1 MKKKL
6 LKKCFVTAIAMVSG
20 INVFNAQ
27 KTEALSD
34 VALANVE
41 ALVGDESS
49 TETTWSCKGVTGTC
63 KAECGLCGTKIGKSK
78 GTLIGYHKCSL

>member
-1 MKKKL
+1 MKRNFIL
-6 LKKCFVTAIAMVSG
+6 AVLAVAVIGG
-20 INVFNAQ
+20 INVFNIQ
-27 KTEALSD
+27 HVEGLSD

-78 GTLIGYHKCSL
+78 GTLTGYHKCSL

>member
-1 MKKKL
+1 MKRNL
-6 LKKCFVTAIAMVSG
+6 IMAVFAVAVIGG
-20 INVFNAQ
+20 INVFNVQ
-27 KTEALSD
+27 HVEGLSD

-78 GTLIGYHKCSL
+78 GTLTGYHKCSL

>member
-1 MKKKL
+1 MKRNL
-6 LKKCFVTAIAMVSG
+6 ILAIFVVAVIGG
-20 INVFNAQ
+20 INVFNVQ
-27 KTEALSD
+27 HVEGLSD

-78 GTLIGYHKCSL
+78 GTLTGYHKCSL

>member
-1 MKKKL
+1 MKRNL
-6 LKKCFVTAIAMVSG
+6 ILAILAVAIIVG
-20 INVFNAQ
+20 VNVFNVQ
-27 KTEALSD
+27 HVEGLSD

>member
-1 MKKKL
+1 MMKRNL
-6 LKKCFVTAIAMVSG
+6 ILAIFVVAVIGG
-20 INVFNAQ
+20 INVFNVQ
-27 KTEALSD
+27 HVEGLSD

-78 GTLIGYHKCSL
+78 GTLTGYHKCSL

>member
-1 MKKKL
+1 MKRNL
-6 LKKCFVTAIAMVSG
+6 ILAIFVVAVIGG
-20 INVFNAQ
+20 INVFNVQ
-27 KTEALSD
+27 HVEGLSD

>member
-1 MKKKL
+1 MMKRNL
-6 LKKCFVTAIAMVSG
+6 ILAIFVVAVIGG
-20 INVFNAQ
+20 INVFNVQ
-27 KTEALSD
+27 HVEGLSD

>member
-1 MKKKL
+1 MMKRNL
-6 LKKCFVTAIAMVSG
+6 ILAILAVAIIG
-20 INVFNAQ
+20 GVNVFNVQ
-27 KTEALSD
+27 HVEGLSD

>member
-1 MKKKL
+1 MKRNL
-6 LKKCFVTAIAMVSG
+6 ILAILAVAIIG
-20 INVFNAQ
+20 GVNVFNVQ
-27 KTEALSD
+27 HVEGLSD

-78 GTLIGYHKCSL
+78 GTLTGYHKCSL

>member
-1 MKKKL
+1 MKRNL
-6 LKKCFVTAIAMVSG
+6 ILAILAVAIIG
-20 INVFNAQ
+20 GVNVFNVQ
-27 KTEALSD
+27 HVEGLSD

-63 KAECGLCGTKIGKSK
+63 KAECGLCGTKIGESK
-78 GTLIGYHKCSL
+78 GTLTGYHKCSL

>member
-1 MKKKL
+1 MKRNL
-6 LKKCFVTAIAMVSG
+6 ILAIFVVAVIGG
-20 INVFNAQ
+20 INVFNVQ
-27 KTEALSD
+27 HVEGLSD

-41 ALVGDESS
+41 ALVRNESS

>member
-1 MKKKL
+1 MMKRNL
-6 LKKCFVTAIAMVSG
+6 ILAIFVVAVIGG
-20 INVFNAQ
+20 INVFNVQ
-27 KTEALSD
+27 HVEGLSD

-41 ALVGDESS
+41 ALVRNESS

-78 GTLIGYHKCSL
+78 GTLTGYHKCSL

>member
-1 MKKKL
+1 MKRNL
-6 LKKCFVTAIAMVSG
+6 ILAILAVAIIG
-20 INVFNAQ
+20 GVNVFNVQ
-27 KTEALSD
+27 HVEGLSD